1 MLFDDGIIISDI
13 KAYVAD
19 FKKSEELRIAGRRHH
34 SLTFRLSGKIRISDG
49 KSELI
54 SEPGCV
60 TFVPKNT
67 PYVTEVLED
76 GRMLIMHFESVTD
89 DTTDG
94 IRVFF
99 PKSPEMIIELFSA
112 LSNRYRLGRERDA
125 ACLSLGYELIAG
137 LEDRNKKES
146 ASPTKAAISEAREL
160 MSSHFSDPAMSVAA
174 LAARAGVS
182 EVYFRREFKRLY
194 GMTPVAYLC
203 RLRYDN
209 ARAMLKTGYYSV
221 GEVAARCGY
230 SSINYFSSEFKRL
243 SGISPSMYATEH
255 NK

>member
-1 MLFDDGIIISDI
+1 MLFPDGIIISDI
-13 KAYVAD
+13 KAFVAD
-19 FKKSEELRIAGRRHH
+19 FKRCEELRIPGRRYH
-34 SLTFRLSGKIRISDG
+34 SLTYRLSGRIRISDG
-49 KSELI
+49 GSELI

-89 DTTDG
+89 DATDG
-94 IRVFF
+94 IEVFL

-112 LSNRYRLGRERDA
+112 LCDRYRLGRERDA

-137 LEDRNKKES
+137 LEDRRIAES
-146 ASPTKAAISEAREL
+146 SSPTAAAIAEAREL
-160 MSSHFSDPAMSVAA
+160 MSSQFSDPTMSVAA
-174 LAARAGVS
+174 LAAHVGVS
-182 EVYFRREFKRLY
+182 EVYFRREFKRMY
-194 GMTPVAYLC
+194 GTTPVACLC

-221 GEVAARCGY
+221 GEVAERCGY
-230 SSINYFSSEFKRL
+230 SSINYFSTEFKRL
-243 SGISPSMYATEH
+243 CGISPAKYAAKHT
-255 NK
+255 K